1 MNLDKKLPTDV
12 EQLKKIAETTDNFQM
27 KRAIED
33 RLKRMSQD
41 NTISK

>member
-27 KRAIED
+27 KRSIED

>member
-27 KRAIED
+27 KRSIED

-41 NTISK
+41 STISK